1 MIAGPIAMMTRW
13 LGDGRVTSAA
23 VIVTV
28 SLCVQTARATD
39 HPVVDLSPLR
49 ITGSKVVESGEPLS
63 LTLGPFRCDSTG
75 NVFYVPVQRREPGGI
90 TYPDTVVGIS
100 SDARTS
106 TRFKVSEIGGLSRP
120 VATRVVTTALDLNGD
135 LYVLTRTTTDKGNRQ
150 DIVSYGRDGKYR
162 SRVEIDAREIIVD
175 NFAVF
180 GSGEFLL
187 AGERPRSFTNDRLA
201 VLSAGAPLRDLWLP
215 AESKPNPNGAAETS
229 DVLTMG
235 FAQTGRDGRIYLVHN
250 KAKTHVYAISSS
262 GEVDELF
269 ELSPP
274 KGDANLSGIQIS
286 GNRLAAIYQI
296 VASDSGRPAR
306 HVAVH
311 ELPTGELQARYGPI
325 SNLVMCYQS
334 VDGFPDRFTL
344 LGMKNH
350 HIELITASP

>member
-1 MIAGPIAMMTRW
+1 MMTRW
-13 LGDGRVTSAA
+13 SGRGRVASAA
-23 VIVTV
+23 VVLMV
-28 SLCVQTARATD
+28 SLFAQTVGANDR
-39 HPVVDLSPLR
+39 PVVDLSPLR
-49 ITGSKVVESGEPLS
+49 ITGSKVVEGGEPLS

-75 NVFYVPVQRREPGGI
+75 NVFYVPVQRREPGRI
-90 TYPDTVVGIS
+90 TDADTVVGIS

-106 TRFKVSEIGGLSRP
+106 TRFRVAEGGLSQP
-120 VATRVVTTALDLNGD
+120 VATRVVATALDLNGD
-135 LYVLTRTTTDKGNRQ
+135 LYVLTRTRTDKGNRQ
-150 DIVSYGRDGKYR
+150 DIVSYSRDGKYR
-162 SRVEIDAREIIVD
+162 SRVEIDAKEIIAD

-187 AGERPRSFTNDRLA
+187 AGERPRSFTSDRLA

-215 AESKPNPNGAAETS
+215 AESEPNPNGAAETS

-235 FAQTGRDGRIYLVHN
+235 FAQTGRDGRIYLVRN
-250 KAKTHVYAISSS
+250 KAKTHVYAVSSS

-274 KGDANLSGIQIS
+274 KGDATLSGIQVS